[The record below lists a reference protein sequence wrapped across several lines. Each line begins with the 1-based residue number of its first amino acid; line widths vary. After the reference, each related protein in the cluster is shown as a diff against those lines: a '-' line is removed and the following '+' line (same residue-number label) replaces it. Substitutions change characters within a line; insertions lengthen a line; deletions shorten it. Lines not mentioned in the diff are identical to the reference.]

1 MNPNDLF
8 FDSKGNLNDIN
19 FANKA
24 VSRSS
29 EAIGIISKEGI
40 VLAVTKDN
48 FSMENS
54 YNTSTTRIF
63 LIDAHI
69 TCVVSGLVP
78 DANFLINQARM
89 SAQHYKKTFQ
99 EMIPVKKIV
108 KEICQIKYYFTT
120 KGSNRL
126 FGVSF
131 LIAGWDGTGAPVI
144 YKTDPD
150 GRFWSFYAIAIGYDS
165 IFNQDLLSETMEKN
179 LTIFK
184 AIGIVI
190 NILNIKYNYID
201 LGNILEISI
210 LRKNPRDEV
219 YINVLSKK
227 IIKKFFKK

>member
-131 LIAGWDGTGAPVI
+131 LIV
-144 YKTDPD
+144 
-150 GRFWSFYAIAIGYDS
+150 
-165 IFNQDLLSETMEKN
+165 
-179 LTIFK
+179 
-184 AIGIVI
+184 
-190 NILNIKYNYID
+190 
-201 LGNILEISI
+201 
-210 LRKNPRDEV
+210 
-219 YINVLSKK
+219 KK
-227 IIKKFFKK
+227 LKI